1 MATFGIMRIEKRT
14 RSSVYGLQIEAN
26 RTLKD
31 HEAGRDFDNSDIDWT
46 KTINNIYIKKTV
58 NWNKEITRQI
68 KQADLKERK
77 DSIVILDALYTC
89 SPEWLESHSK
99 RELLEYFRD
108 CLNFHIKEYCDGDKE
123 RLINAVI
130 HLDEKTPHLHVVSI
144 PIVEDEKG
152 KHLSAKLVMGNR
164 DDYRLR
170 QDRFY
175 NEVSS
180 HYGMERGEQRE
191 PAEIKSHTTK
201 REWQIAKQEQEVNT
215 LEDKKTILEFDIQ
228 SILSQKNYES
238 QKAKQAK
245 QERQTIQSE
254 IEELQRRNNELIQ
267 KNEEL
272 NNSRYEEFK
281 KYKQG
286 LELRQNL
293 ESEIKGLSEQK
304 NYLQEYLNRNS
315 EIIRNW
321 KNEVESKINTI
332 NNVMEEYEAFSS
344 DAEKR
349 YSEEVKQYILNAL
362 GDIPENGP
370 EMDFNAPTPGFT
382 SYSEE
387 EYDLER

>member
-1 MATFGIMRIEKRT
+1 MSTYGIMRIEKRT

-46 KTINNIYIKKTV
+46 KTTNNIYIKKTV

-89 SPEWLESHSK
+89 SPEWFESHSK

-123 RLINAVI
+123 KLINAVI

-152 KHLSAKLVMGNR
+152 QHLSAKLVMGNR

-180 HYGMERGEQRE
+180 HYGMERGEQKQPE
-191 PAEIKSHTTK
+191 ETKAHTTK
-201 REWQIAKQEQEVNT
+201 REWQIAKQEQELNT
-215 LEDKKTILEFDIQ
+215 LEDKKTVLEFDIQ
-228 SILSQKNYES
+228 SAQSKKNYEIK
-238 QKAKQAK
+238 KAEQAK
-245 QERQTIQSE
+245 EQRQTIQSE

-272 NNSRYEEFK
+272 HNSRYEEFK

-286 LELRQNL
+286 IELRQKVEL
-293 ESEIKGLSEQK
+293 EIKELSEKQSQ
-304 NYLQEYLNRNS
+304 LQENVNRNT

-321 KNEVESKINTI
+321 KSEVQNKINSI
-332 NNVMEEYEAFSS
+332 NEAVDEYKDFADEA
-344 DAEKR
+344 EQR
-349 YSEEVKQYILNAL
+349 YSQEITNYILNAL
-362 GDIPENGP
+362 GDIPDDGP
-370 EMDFNAPTPGFT
+370 QMDFNTPTTAFNNYDG
-382 SYSEE
+382 EE
-387 EYDLER
+387 I